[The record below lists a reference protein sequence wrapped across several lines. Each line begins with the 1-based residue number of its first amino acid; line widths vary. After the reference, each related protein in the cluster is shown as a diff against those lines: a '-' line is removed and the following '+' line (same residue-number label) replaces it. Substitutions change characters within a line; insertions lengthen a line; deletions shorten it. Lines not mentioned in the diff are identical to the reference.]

1 MRSNQSDWS
10 IISFSGDDETNLA
23 QNWVYQEDISLCKD
37 YDNAIKIERD
47 RFLDRKFKT
56 KTYFSNKF
64 YVSK

>member
-23 QNWVYQEDISLCKD
+23 QNWVYQEDISLCKN